1 MNLRARFAASL
12 LALVT
17 AGAAAVEKGGA
28 TPAIQF
34 RTEGAGLVSI
44 NLYDSHGVLVRRLA
58 ELQRLPAGEQKLA
71 WDGKGEDG
79 RPVPPGDYAW
89 KGLFHEGLG
98 LNLRGAVPNGGAMPW
113 PTPDGREIWGG
124 DAGIPSAVAADNE
137 RVYLGW
143 SMADAGKSILACDL
157 EGRVLWSHRRT
168 EGPSGC
174 KVLAVDNGILYV
186 LGGLAG
192 ADAEGGSIYRLDAKT
207 GKPVPWPRGKIDLT
221 IDSLWP
227 ADSKSRPQK
236 ADAMAVRHN
245 HIYLTFTDSE
255 FLAVLDGKSGA
266 YIDTVVGPPPGLID
280 VVTTQTRLPDAP
292 DKLVDADFAV
302 VSMYGAVLGKALL
315 AHDPFWVVASE
326 VTQVLRGGRISA
338 LTVRGEAAKFHPAK
352 AFIGVDAPVHQIQG
366 RPLLDIES
374 VDWVAGKQGGRPLLG
389 PWEPNAVRSVRGL
402 AMDAAGKLWVAEGDA
417 YPQRFSVWDTKESEG
432 KLVREFF
439 GPRQKGGEGAA
450 IDPLDP
456 DIMFAQGCEW
466 RIDSKTGGAKC
477 LGVVLRRP
485 VPFATYGVGENG
497 NAYLVAADNAG
508 VEIYERVGDGDYK
521 LRASLYADRTDRISG
536 TASAQPR
543 TFAWADENGDGVM
556 QAAEQISID
565 GDLRIGA
572 GAFLQDLTL
581 CATTHPRGEGR
592 ILKVEGWSPC
602 GAPRYD
608 LAKPVKWEG
617 RLWLSA
623 DQRLGLEV
631 LESAKAE
638 DFRISC
644 RELPDG
650 RERWRLAAPF
660 GAAFESGTARL
671 PAPMGN
677 VWLMVAE
684 NRGGGSAKAHPGLP
698 SGSGVWTLVNED
710 GFTLGHLFAPDARSV
725 QWPKAATPGAD
736 MSNAVSRAGASRL
749 TQGADGKLYLQA
761 GDTTPWNLEITGLD
775 KVRELGGG
783 QIAVPAGK

>member
-1 MNLRARFAASL
+1 MKLRARFAAPL
-12 LALVT
+12 LALIT
-17 AGAAAVEKGGA
+17 AGAAAAEKGGA
-28 TPAIQF
+28 LPAIQF
-34 RTEGAGLVSI
+34 RTERAGLVSI

-58 ELQRLPAGEQKLA
+58 ELQRCPAGAQKMA
-71 WDGKGEDG
+71 WDGNGENG
-79 RPVPPGDYAW
+79 KPVPPGDYTW

-98 LNLRGAVPNGGAMPW
+98 LKLRGWVANGLAIPW
-113 PTPDGREIWGG
+113 PTPDGREVWGG
-124 DAGIPSAVAADNE
+124 DAGIPSAVAADAE

-143 SMADAGKSILACDL
+143 SMADAGKAILACDI

-174 KVLAVDNGILYV
+174 KVLAVDGGIVYV

-192 ADAEGGSIYRLDAKT
+192 LDAEGGAIYRLDART

-255 FLAVLDGKSGA
+255 FLAVLDGKTGA

-280 VVTTQTRLPDAP
+280 VVATQTDLPSAP
-292 DKLVDADFAV
+292 GKLVDADFAV
-302 VSMYGAVLGKALL
+302 VSMFGGVLGKALL
-315 AHDPFWVVASE
+315 AHDPFWVVTSE
-326 VTQVLRGGRISA
+326 VTQVLRDGRISA
-338 LTVRGEAAKFHPAK
+338 LTVMGDAAKFHRHM
-352 AFIGVDAPVHQIQG
+352 AFIGVDAPVHQVHG

-374 VDWVAGKQGGRPLLG
+374 VDWVAGKPGGRPLLG
-389 PWEPNAVRSVRGL
+389 PWEPDAVRSVRGL
-402 AMDAAGKLWVAEGDA
+402 AMDSVGRLWVAEGDG
-417 YPQRFSVWDTKESEG
+417 YPKRFSVWDTKEPAG
-432 KLVREFF
+432 KLVGEFF

-456 DIMFAQGCEW
+456 DLMFAQGCEW
-466 RIDSKTGGAKC
+466 RIDPTTGQAKC

-497 NAYLVAADNAG
+497 NAYLVAAESAG
-508 VEIYERVGDGDYK
+508 VEIYERLGDGDYK

-556 QAAEQISID
+556 QAEEQISID

-572 GAFLQDLTL
+572 SAFLQDLTF
-581 CATTHPRGEGR
+581 CAATHPQGEGR
-592 ILKVEGWSPC
+592 IFKVASWSPC

-608 LAKPVKWEG
+608 LSKPVKWEG
-617 RLWLSA
+617 RVWLSA

-631 LESAKAE
+631 LESARSE
-638 DFRISC
+638 DFRLSC
-644 RELPDG
+644 RELPEG
-650 RERWRLAAPF
+650 RERWRIAAPF
-660 GAAFESGTARL
+660 GTTFDSGAARL

-684 NRGGGSAKAHPGLP
+684 SRGGSSAKAHPGAP
-698 SGSGVWTLVNED
+698 SGSGAWTLVNED
-710 GFTLGHLFAPDARSV
+710 GFTLGHLFAPDAKSV
-725 QWPKAATPGAD
+725 QWPKGAVPGAD
-736 MSNAVSRAGASRL
+736 MSNAASRAGASRL

-761 GDTTPWNLEITGLD
+761 GDSAVWNLEVTGLD

-783 QIAVPAGK
+783 QITAPAVK